1 MGGWV
6 SIIVAIAAGIWGAVN
21 PEAVLRFLFSKR
33 YEVKG
38 KTPTFAGKLIIRIIC
53 ILTLF
58 SAVFMVVS
66 TIR

>member
-1 MGGWV
+1 MGNWI
-6 SIIVAIAAGIWGAVN
+6 SIIVALAAGIWGTIN
-21 PEAVLRFLFSKR
+21 PESVLRFLFSKR

-38 KTPTFAGKLIIRIIC
+38 KTPTWIGKLIIRIIC
-53 ILTLF
+53 VLTLF